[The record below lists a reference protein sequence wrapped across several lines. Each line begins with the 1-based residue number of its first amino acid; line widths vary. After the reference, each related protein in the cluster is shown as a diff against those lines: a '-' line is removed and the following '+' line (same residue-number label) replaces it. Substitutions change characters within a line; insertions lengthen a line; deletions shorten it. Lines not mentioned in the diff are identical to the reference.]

1 MFRGLV
7 VFASGQRIFRPISK
21 TYQILEKT
29 SVHTPSGLPH
39 NPRQFLP
46 AGTPI
51 MTVIAC
57 GRNRRLGGGL
67 TWPFSGEAWLLPHG
81 GPGSGLCSVE
91 RGRARS
97 AERRLHLAAASFRRA
112 CGGTRRVDE
121 SGAGLKSERTPAGRE
136 NRAIVYFSEARHCAP
151 LPDFLP
157 PRQGA
162 FFDKGQGGF
171 PRRGNGEACLVP
183 LRGGGIF
190 MVWQSWSKVAREPRR
205 APSDRQAS
213 VRPFHRNHRPSSGWG
228 CGR

>member
-1 MFRGLV
+1 M
-7 VFASGQRIFRPISK
+7 

-29 SVHTPSGLPH
+29 SVHTPSGLSH
-39 NPRQFLP
+39 NRCQFLP
-46 AGTPI
+46 AGTPV

-57 GRNRRLGGGL
+57 GRNRRLGGWL
-67 TWPFSGEAWLLPHG
+67 TWPVSGEAWSAPPRRTGRVCAALKGDAL
-81 GPGSGLCSVE
+81 GPPGVC
-91 RGRARS
+91 
-97 AERRLHLAAASFRRA
+97 LHLAAASFRRA

-157 PRQGA
+157 PRKGA

-213 VRPFHRNHRPSSGWG
+213 VRPIHRNHRPSSGWG

>member
-151 LPDFLP
+151 LPDFS
-157 PRQGA
+157 
-162 FFDKGQGGF
+162 
-171 PRRGNGEACLVP
+171 
-183 LRGGGIF
+183 LRGRERSLTKARADFRSVATVKHTLSPFEEEGF
-190 MVWQSWSKVAREPRR
+190 HVWQSWSKVAREPRR

-213 VRPFHRNHRPSSGWG
+213 VRPIHRNHRPSSGWD